1 MNTAVINYYKA
12 HEENTAM
19 VACWKGRELKK
30 AYPTMI
36 NLDSTYV
43 FAATQPEMIDGGR
56 FHYVTCWKKNEDN
69 TYTLICRSNHRL
81 NTLDLDAQL
90 TWMKGIA
97 RQDAQ
102 QHANA

>member
-1 MNTAVINYYKA
+1 MNAKVINYYKEN
-12 HEENTAM
+12 EENTTM
-19 VACWKGRELKK
+19 VA
-30 AYPTMI
+30 
-36 NLDSTYV
+36 
-43 FAATQPEMIDGGR
+43 
-56 FHYVTCWKKNEDN
+56 CWKKNEDN

-97 RQDAQ
+97 HKDAQ